1 MNAKKK
7 QILKRNELGELK
19 MFSTKLPAKYHDY
32 INEMAASNNI
42 SKAQVIRT
50 ALDSLKGGAL

>member
-1 MNAKKK
+1 MDTKKK

-42 SKAQVIRT
+42 SKAHVIRT
-50 ALDSLKGGAL
+50 ALDSLKGE

>member
-1 MNAKKK
+1 MDTKKK
-7 QILKRNELGELK
+7 QILRRGELGELK

-42 SKAQVIRT
+42 SKAQVVRT
-50 ALDSLKGGAL
+50 ALDILKGGAL